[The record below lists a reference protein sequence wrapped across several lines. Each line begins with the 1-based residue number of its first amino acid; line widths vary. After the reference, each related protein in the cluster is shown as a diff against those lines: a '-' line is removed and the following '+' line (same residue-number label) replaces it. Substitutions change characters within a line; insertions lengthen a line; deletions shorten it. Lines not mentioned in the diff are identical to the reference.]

1 LYGADGLNRHSQAR
15 RLATG
20 VFCTAAVFVGVL
32 SASSYQGCNVYD
44 ASLLLPGDAG
54 ALSGQL
60 DGGACVPVL
69 PPSRPLLVNPDAE
82 TQISLIVAAFNS
94 IDIGVA
100 ADGGVTPYGYDLDG
114 VCTCPGPPSCA
125 REDKAHES
133 CDDKGG
139 VDNNAVLLFLALG
152 AATSTGTLRIDQ
164 GLQSGQYGLLIAISG
179 YNQQLNDDR
188 VQVDFYVS
196 NGLNRTS
203 DGGIPTPQLDG
214 TDQWTIDPGSLSG
227 NPGDV
232 LKIPSCAR
240 TGQCLPLYSDDQA
253 YVSNGFV
260 VAKMPR
266 PIPIAF
272 GDRSF
277 LGGATMSLSDA
288 RIVGELSQFQLSQ
301 GGLSYQLTGGTIA
314 GRWPTS
320 QLLSTLST
328 VGDPIID
335 GGFLCG
341 DSSTYKVIKAVAC
354 GAADISQNMSNDNSV
369 PLAVCDAVSVGM
381 RFTAVPAVLGEVLAV
396 PPALAGCGDGGVA
409 FTDTCLH

>member
-1 LYGADGLNRHSQAR
+1 M
-15 RLATG
+15 
-20 VFCTAAVFVGVL
+20 L

-44 ASLLLPGDAG
+44 PSLLLPGDAG
-54 ALSGQL
+54 ALSGML
-60 DGGACVPVL
+60 DGGACVPVT
-69 PPSRPLLVNPDAE
+69 PPTRPAVVSPDAE
-82 TQISLIVAAFNS
+82 AQISLIVAAFNS
-94 IDIGVA
+94 IDIGVG

-125 REDKAHES
+125 RDDMAHAT

-164 GLQSGQYGLLIAISG
+164 GLQSGQYGLLIAIKG
-179 YNQQLNDDR
+179 YNGEANDDK
-188 VQVDFYVS
+188 VEVDFYVS

-203 DGGIPTPQLDG
+203 DGGIPTPLLDG
-214 TDQWTIDPGSLSG
+214 TDQWTIDPNSL
-227 NPGDV
+227 V
-232 LKIPSCAR
+232 PSCA
-240 TGQCLPLYSDDQA
+240 GGLECQPLYSDDVA

-260 VAKMPR
+260 IAHMSR

-272 GDRSF
+272 GDRTF

-288 RIVGELSQFQLSQ
+288 VIVGELAPFQLSH
-301 GGLSYQLTGGTIA
+301 GGVSRQLTGGTIA

-328 VGDPIID
+328 VGDPIRD

-341 DSSTYKVIKAVAC
+341 DSPAYKVIKAVAC
-354 GAADISQNMSNDNSV
+354 GAADISQNHSNDNNV

-381 RFTAVPAVLGEVLAV
+381 HFTAVPAVLGGVLAV
-396 PPALAGCGDGGVA
+396 DAAPAGCGDGGVP
-409 FTDTCLH
+409 FTDTCFH